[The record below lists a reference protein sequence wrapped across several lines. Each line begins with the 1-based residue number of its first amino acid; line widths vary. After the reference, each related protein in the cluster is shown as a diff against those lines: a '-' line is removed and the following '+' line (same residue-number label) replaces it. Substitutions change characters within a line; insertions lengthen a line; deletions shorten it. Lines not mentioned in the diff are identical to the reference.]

1 MTALWLRVCAGAQ
14 FHAAWKQRSRATA
27 WQDLRSWQGLQRC
40 LARAHAR
47 KPCWPP
53 GTSLCAPCLAL
64 PCLWRGSLCGGP
76 RHCTVCPR
84 PMKAAYDVQQV
95 WVTWAVCVC
104 VRARARVCLC
114 SGAMMLWCSGAGPR
128 SVRSACNQLLLWC
141 SVAGPCSVDL
151 PAAWLCLGGVAWPA
165 GHLICWQVSHRTA
178 GAMTALW
185 LLVCAGAR
193 FHAAWRQPS
202 HSVARL
208 AELAGAAAVF
218 GTCARAKALLAAR
231 HVSVRALPCLA
242 LPCSWRGSLCGVA
255 TPLHCVSKADGG
267 FS

>member
-1 MTALWLRVCAGAQ
+1 MC
-14 FHAAWKQRSRATA
+14 SRCGC
-27 WQDLRSWQGLQRC
+27 LGLC
-40 LARAHAR
+40 
-47 KPCWPP
+47 
-53 GTSLCAPCLAL
+53 
-64 PCLWRGSLCGGP
+64 
-76 RHCTVCPR
+76 
-84 PMKAAYDVQQV
+84 
-95 WVTWAVCVC
+95 VCVC
-104 VRARARVCLC
+104 ARARVCLC

-128 SVRSACNQLLLWC
+128 SVRSACSQLLLWC

-193 FHAAWRQPS
+193 FHASWKQRS

-218 GTCARAKALLAAR
+218 GTCARTKALLVAR

-242 LPCSWRGSLCGVA
+242 LFVAWLIVRRA
-255 TPLHCVSKADGG
+255 TPLHCVSNPDGKIG
-267 FS
+267 GVMCGVRVVCCQDPWRCGWRVVATLEKCVGELDMVEGAVCTLDHWQGGSLFAFNTAVYR